1 MPSPA
6 LLSARL
12 PARLPAQPSAPQPTL
27 PPAARQVL
35 RWLRPAAL
43 TLAASLAPVMAAH
56 AAKWFAWEAV
66 EMPAATGASCG
77 NGTPYR
83 FFVNRTPFTSKTVVV
98 YEGGGACW
106 DQAACKG
113 GTLLDAANPE
123 GIPANYMADINKMAK
138 LGLVTPFTARIHPL
152 QAVQTQSWNI
162 VYVPYC
168 TGDVHTGNQVN
179 VYTDADPAQPLTYFH
194 RGDKNGRAL
203 AAWLKANLP
212 RPEHLLVT
220 GFSAGGVGSTA
231 QYPTLRTALNPRRM
245 ALLADSGP
253 LMIAPR
259 TGTPQ
264 QYPSLPLHNKIRST
278 WGLDGADGIL
288 ARLQAQFPGV
298 VQNTDDLGLVGT
310 ALAKVY
316 PQDRLGFAVFQEDA
330 IFSAFS
336 YQKFFPDITAGNP
349 GDDERKARLNVRWR
363 QDIDRWIAAL
373 APSANVG
380 WYLPNRRDVNDSHC
394 LTIISFAGTGIREA
408 SLKDVGVFVDN
419 LLATQGPVLRA
430 FEQDRTAQP
439 SPLDLHWL
447 ITKFVGSLI

>member
-1 MPSPA
+1 MPSIPTSPLRTA
-6 LLSARL
+6 LRG
-12 PARLPAQPSAPQPTL
+12 
-27 PPAARQVL
+27 
-35 RWLRPAAL
+35 LRPAAL
-43 TLAASLAPVMAAH
+43 TLVATLAPAMAAH

-66 EMPAATGASCG
+66 ELPAASGASCG

-106 DQAACKG
+106 DQASCKG

-123 GIPANYMADINKMAK
+123 GIPANYMADFNKMAK
-138 LGLVTPFTARIHPL
+138 LGIVTPFTARIHPL

-179 VYTDADPAQPLTYFH
+179 IYSDGNPAQPLTYFH
-194 RGDKNGRAL
+194 RGDKNGQAL
-203 AAWLKANLP
+203 AAWLKAQLP
-212 RPEHLLVT
+212 RPDHLLVT

-264 QYPSLPLHNKIRST
+264 QYPSLPLHNTIRAT
-278 WGLDGADGIL
+278 WGLDRADGLL

-298 VQNTDDLGLVGT
+298 VANTDDLGLVGT
-310 ALAKVY
+310 ALAQVY

-330 IFSAFS
+330 IFAAFS
-336 YQKFFPDITAGNP
+336 YQKFFPDITAGSP
-349 GDDERKARLNVRWR
+349 TDAERKARLNLRWR
-363 QDIDRWIAAL
+363 QDLDRWIAAL
-373 APSANVG
+373 APSPNVG
-380 WYLPNRRDVNDSHC
+380 WYLPNQRELNDAHC
-394 LTIISFAGTGIREA
+394 LTIVSFAGTGIREA
-408 SLKDVGVFVDN
+408 QLKHVGTFVDN
-419 LLATQGPVLRA
+419 LLAPRGPLIRA
-430 FEQDRTAQP
+430 VEEDRSVRP
-439 SPLDLHWL
+439 DPWDLHWL
-447 ITKFVGSLI
+447 VTKWVGSQI